1 LTPDLVA
8 FTFQGVANIDFTV
21 DNKSANNT
29 NNTKEIQL
37 HAKEL
42 CFASASYTS
51 NDGVVH
57 HAEEIHVNTKTTI
70 VTFIFATPVT
80 DDSVTLQI
88 AYSGFLN
95 NQMAGFYRSSYT
107 DIDGTSQ
114 IMASTQFEALDARR
128 CFPCVDEPAAKAT
141 FTVALTIPRNRQCF
155 SNMPSSSVVTVTATH
170 KKVCFLESP
179 RMSTYLL
186 AFCVGE
192 FDSVQAVSEHGV
204 VVQVYTPPGK
214 SAHGQFALDTAVKS
228 LDAYDEFFQ
237 HHYPLPKL
245 DMVAIPEFAAG
256 AMENWG
262 LVTYRE
268 VDLLI
273 DPVKASSQQKQR
285 VATVVTHELA
295 HQWFGNLVTMK
306 WWDDLWYVLRSVSLL
321 YKMNTCWNLTA
332 CLGFRKNSWTNPTT
346 CV

>member
-1 LTPDLVA
+1 LDLTPDLDA
-8 FTFQGVANIDFTV
+8 FTFQGVAKIDFTV
-21 DNKSANNT
+21 DKTALNENENDT
-29 NNTKEIQL
+29 NAKEISL

-51 NDGVVH
+51 TSLDGTTVGSVVS
-57 HAEEIHVNTKTTI
+57 AEEIHLNTKTTI
-70 VTFIFATPVT
+70 VKFLFATPVSQ
-80 DDSVTLQI
+80 DAVTITLTI
-88 AYSGFLN
+88 HYSGFLN

-107 DIDGTSQ
+107 DISGQSQ

-141 FTVALTIPRNRQCF
+141 FVVALTIPRNRQCF
-155 SNMPSSSVVTVTATH
+155 SNMPSSSVVTATATH
-170 KKVCFLESP
+170 KKVCFLETP

-192 FDSVQAVSEHGV
+192 FDSVQAVTNNGV

-214 SAHGQFALDTAVKS
+214 SEQGQFALDTAVKS

-256 AMENWG
+256 AMENVSSCWYHAVMMMMCAYCTV
-262 LVTYRE
+262 LHAAVNAT
-268 VDLLI
+268 LLCMMG
-273 DPVKASSQQKQR
+273 D
-285 VATVVTHELA
+285 
-295 HQWFGNLVTMK
+295 
-306 WWDDLWYVLRSVSLL
+306 
-321 YKMNTCWNLTA
+321 
-332 CLGFRKNSWTNPTT
+332 
-346 CV
+346 

>member
-1 LTPDLVA
+1 LDLTPDLVA
-8 FTFQGVANIDFTV
+8 FTFQGVATIDFTV
-21 DNKSANNT
+21 DKTSGANA
-29 NNTKEIQL
+29 NTKEIQL

-42 CFASASYTS
+42 CFASASYT
-51 NDGVVH
+51 DKAGTVH

-70 VTFIFATPVT
+70 VTFLFATPVT
-80 DDSVTLQI
+80 DDSITLQI
-88 AYSGFLN
+88 HYSGFLN

-107 DIDGTSQ
+107 DIDGNAQ

-155 SNMPSSSVVTVTATH
+155 SNMPSSSVVTVSTTH

-214 SAHGQFALDTAVKS
+214 SEHGQFALDTAVQS

-306 WWDDLWYVLRSVSLL
+306 WWDDLWYVPYASVVWNRRNIGWLL
-321 YKMNTCWNLTA
+321 WALC
-332 CLGFRKNSWTNPTT
+332 
-346 CV
+346 

>member
-1 LTPDLVA
+1 MNCCRKNSKSPSHSLTQRTHSLTQHTQRRYELDLTPDLEA
-8 FTFQGVANIDFTV
+8 FTFKGIANIDFTV
-21 DNKSANNT
+21 DHKSDNKGDCR
-29 NNTKEIQL
+29 EISL

-42 CFASASYTS
+42 CFASASYT
-51 NDGVVH
+51 DKAGLGH
-57 HAEEIHVNTKTTI
+57 HAEEMHVNSKTTI
-70 VTFIFATPVT
+70 VKFIFATPVT
-80 DDSVTLQI
+80 DDVITLEIQ
-88 AYSGFLN
+88 YSGFLN

-107 DIDGTSQ
+107 DIEGKSQ

-141 FTVALTIPRNRQCF
+141 FVVALTIPRNRQCF
-155 SNMPSSSVVTVTATH
+155 SNMPSSSVVTVSSQH

-256 AMENWG
+256 AMEN
-262 LVTYRE
+262 
-268 VDLLI
+268 
-273 DPVKASSQQKQR
+273 
-285 VATVVTHELA
+285 
-295 HQWFGNLVTMK
+295 
-306 WWDDLWYVLRSVSLL
+306 VS
-321 YKMNTCWNLTA
+321 TIC
-332 CLGFRKNSWTNPTT
+332 
-346 CV
+346 